1 MPKQSPVP
9 DDLSKPFWDACNED
23 RLVMQYCA
31 DCDRYQF
38 PPQQDCSGCS
48 SSSEAF
54 EWREMS
60 GNGRIHGYCV
70 MHDSRIRLLQADQ
83 PFNIVVIELED
94 APEIKMLSHLPGTPP
109 DEVPVGA
116 SVRVEFQETPGTGQK
131 VPEWRVIG

>member
-9 DDLSKPFWDACNED
+9 DDLSKPFWDACNEG
-23 RLVMQYCA
+23 RLVMQRCS
-31 DCDRYQF
+31 DCDRLQF
-38 PPQQDCSGCS
+38 PPQQACADCGSSG
-48 SSSEAF
+48 AL

-60 GNGRIHGYCV
+60 GNGRINGYCV

-83 PFNIVVIELED
+83 PFNIAVIELED

-116 SVRVEFQETPGTGQK
+116 SVRVEFEETPGTGQR
-131 VPEWRVIG
+131 VPEWRVVS